1 LLLGINIE
9 RGERMESGAG
19 AHVVP
24 ARADE
29 SGFDRGA
36 AITRSLL
43 GYGVLAGPFYLAV
56 GLIQAFVR
64 DGFDLARHP
73 LSLLANGPG
82 GWVQTANFALTGL
95 MVLAAAVGIARV
107 LAPKSRATSWFLG
120 GFGMSMIVAAFF
132 PADPAD
138 GFPVGTPE
146 GLPTSI
152 STTGMVH
159 FVAGTLGFTLLAISC
174 FLAARAMRRRNVP
187 SLARLSLVCGVAV
200 LLGFFGGPL
209 LQSTVAATL
218 GIWFSVLVGWA
229 WLIALSLHL
238 YRVSPSPNCAE

>member
-1 LLLGINIE
+1 
-9 RGERMESGAG
+9 MESDARAG
-19 AHVVP
+19 TVP

-29 SGFDRGA
+29 QGFDRGA

-82 GWVQTANFALTGL
+82 GWVQTANFILTGL

-107 LAPKSRATSWFLG
+107 LGPKSRATSWFLG
-120 GFGMSMIVAAFF
+120 GFGACMIVAAFF
-132 PADPAD
+132 PADPVD
-138 GFPVGTPE
+138 GFPIGTPE
-146 GLPTSI
+146 GYPTSI
-152 STTGMVH
+152 STTGMIH
-159 FVAGTLGFTLLAISC
+159 FVAGALGFIFLAVSC
-174 FLAARAMRRRNVP
+174 FLAARAMRRRSVP
-187 SLARLSLVCGVAV
+187 SLARLSFLSGVAI

-209 LQSTVAATL
+209 FQSSVAATL
-218 GIWFSVLVGWA
+218 GIWFSVVVGWA
-229 WLIALSLHL
+229 WLILVSLHL
-238 YRVSPSPNCAE
+238 YRVSPSPRCAE